1 MNTTKEKRNKIKILG
16 REIIQKSHI
25 FESTRTDT
33 KFGTFPIF
41 RFFGF
46 SIKTFG
52 SEISIYPNSRD
63 KISKFNG
70 RVKYFEKAYFYR
82 YGLTP
87 PVCME
92 SRGFTPPV

>member
-16 REIIQKSHI
+16 RERIQNLTFLKVLARI
-25 FESTRTDT
+25 QNFR
-33 KFGTFPIF
+33 TFPIF
-41 RFFGF
+41 RFFVF

-70 RVKYFEKAYFYR
+70 RVKYFEKACFYR

-92 SRGFTPPV
+92 SRGTHPR